1 MTRRV
6 IAATLFVCC
15 GPVSL
20 LAAWNGFDWY
30 LDGPTLL
37 IAILAGYTA
46 GAWLPRL
53 EAAGSVVLS
62 TSLLVLANQALGDGF
77 HWLDDLV
84 FFAVLVGGPALAG
97 AAVKARA
104 LHVGRLARLQAQ
116 LEEQQRID
124 VEAARLD
131 VLNGVQAEV
140 HADLAERIAGIALR
154 AEGALRGGD
163 RTALPVLERQARQVL
178 DLLRDAVGF
187 MREEAPTAAAD
198 VPGPEPTA
206 PRTDWSPSDAL
217 MAAAL
222 AVAMGVE
229 VALISDG
236 EGPLLWV
243 AVVGAAAVCTPLVW
257 RRTHPIFAAAAAS
270 ALGVLV
276 SAWLTPISSLVTGI
290 ALLSALF
297 YSIGA
302 WCPARRWLLGGAITA
317 AGVVA
322 IEFVGPGEGVGPVL
336 LWSLSALLLGRI
348 VSGWQERLRRTREVV
363 EALESGR
370 GAAVRL
376 AVARERE
383 ALASTLHDTVAHG
396 MTVVC
401 LHAGAQQRQGSGQD
415 ATLSLI
421 AQVAAQSLDELKNGL
436 ETIESRAAPLDP
448 ARLAA
453 IGRRAGVDVTVTAD
467 PVPAGAAAVLAHRIV
482 REAIINVARHAAGA
496 TAQVRVRRLPG
507 AIMLEV
513 LDGGAE
519 HTGNALPGTGTGTG
533 LKGLAAAIAA
543 AGGTL
548 HTGPTAGGGFR
559 VAATIPQENP

>member
-104 LHVGRLARLQAQ
+104 LHVGRLARLQAE

-178 DLLRDAVGF
+178 DLLRDAVGS
-187 MREEAPTAAAD
+187 MREETPTAAD
-198 VPGPEPTA
+198 VPEPEPTA

-229 VALISDG
+229 VALTSDAR
-236 EGPLLWV
+236 GPLLWV
-243 AVVGAAAVCTPLVW
+243 DVVGAAAVCTPLVW
-257 RRTHPIFAAAAAS
+257 RRTHPILAAAVSS
-270 ALGVLV
+270 ALGVLM

-302 WCPARRWLLGGAITA
+302 WCPARRLLLGGAITA

-322 IEFVGPGEGVGPVL
+322 IELVGPGEGVGPVL

-363 EALESGR
+363 EALERGR

-401 LHAGAQQRQGSGQD
+401 LHAGARQRQGSGQD

-453 IGRRAGVDVTVTAD
+453 IGRRAGVDVTVSAD

-548 HTGPTAGGGFR
+548 DTGPTAGGGFR